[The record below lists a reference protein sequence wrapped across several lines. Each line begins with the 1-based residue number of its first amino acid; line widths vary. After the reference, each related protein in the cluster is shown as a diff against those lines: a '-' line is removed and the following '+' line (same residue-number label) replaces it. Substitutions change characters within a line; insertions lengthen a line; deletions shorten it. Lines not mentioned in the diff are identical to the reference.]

1 MSDKKRVIVI
11 GSGPAGYSSAL
22 YSARA
27 NYDVTLISGY
37 NFGGQLTTTNDVDNW
52 IGGHEG
58 MTGSELMQ
66 NMNEHAKRFGVK
78 VVEDQIY
85 KVDLSKRPFTLYGDF
100 EDTYECDALI
110 IATGSSAKYLNIES
124 ERRLFGNG
132 ISGCATCDGFFYK
145 DMSVVVVGG
154 GNTAVE
160 EAIYLSTI
168 ASKVTLI
175 HRGDSLRAEAILQ
188 DTLNSRENISV
199 LYNEEVDEFVG
210 TPEFGLISVK
220 LQSGIEIDA
229 NGAFIAIGHNP
240 NTAFLNHQLELK
252 DGGYIVTHSGTHTSV
267 EGVFAC
273 GDVMDNVYRQAIVS
287 AGTGCMASLDAQR
300 FLEKN

>member
-27 NYDVTLISGY
+27 NYDVKLISGY
-37 NFGGQLTTTNDVDNW
+37 NFGGQLTTTTEIDNW
-52 IGGHEG
+52 IGGKEG
-58 MTGSELMQ
+58 LTGTELMK
-66 NMNEHAKRFGVK
+66 NMNEHAVRFGVE
-78 VVEDQIY
+78 VIEDQIY

-100 EDTYECDALI
+100 EDEYECDALI

-124 ERRLFGNG
+124 ERSLLGNG
-132 ISGCATCDGFFYK
+132 VSGCATCDGYFYK
-145 DMSVVVVGG
+145 DLPVVVIGG

-160 EAIYLSTI
+160 EALYLSSI

-175 HRGDSLRAEAILQ
+175 HRGEKLRAEAILI
-188 DTLNSRENISV
+188 DKLNNRENVEV
-199 LYNEEVDEFVG
+199 LFNEEVEEFIG
-210 TPEFGLISVK
+210 TPEFGLLEVK
-220 LQSGIEIDA
+220 LKSGSSVIA
-229 NGAFIAIGHNP
+229 NGAFVAIGHTP
-240 NTAFLNHQLELK
+240 NTKFLQGQLELK
-252 DGGYIVTHSGTHTSV
+252 DGGYIVTKNGTCTSV
-267 EGVFAC
+267 DGVYAC

-300 FLEKN
+300 FLEK